1 MTKQQQKQIDKLDN
15 NLSQFTSGISGI
27 TASQLSSEEG
37 VVKNIRYNLIS
48 LNRSML
54 QYVYTNFGIIQTFI
68 DQPVD
73 DAYSKGIEIDI
84 LDDTFDEDDISQ
96 IKNFFREN
104 DINETI
110 KQVRKWSRLYG
121 GGGLIL
127 EVEGQEP
134 SQDFDISSIK
144 ENTNISFYAADLWQL
159 NQVKNEPH
167 GEDLP
172 YKQPVFDDQKP
183 FLFYGVELN
192 RSRVFKVLNK
202 RAPSIIR
209 SQLRGWGMSE
219 LERVIRELN
228 NYFKSEN
235 VLYELLDETKITV
248 HKLKD
253 FNNALMGKDSTQAIV
268 NRLKMVEQA
277 KNYLNSVITDSEN
290 DINQMQVDFTGLANI
305 MPEIKKGI
313 ASALRMPLTKIF
325 GQSSAGFNA
334 GEDDLENYN
343 SMIESEIR
351 NKDDNMIIWVTKIV
365 SQKVLGRVPEN
376 IKVSFKPLRE
386 LTEEQEQNVKDKK
399 FMRARQML
407 ELGMWS
413 EEEFNQYIESE
424 NLL

>member
-15 NLSQFTSGISGI
+15 NLSQFVSGISGI
-27 TASQLSSEEG
+27 TASQLSSKEG
-37 VVKNIRYNLIS
+37 IVKNIRYNLIS

-277 KNYLNSVITDSEN
+277 KNYLNSVVTDSEN

-351 NKDDNMIIWVTKIV
+351 NKDDNMIIWVIKIV

-376 IKVSFKPLRE
+376 IKISFKPLRE

>member
-1 MTKQQQKQIDKLDN
+1 MTKQQQKRIDKLDN
-15 NLSQFTSGISGI
+15 SLSQFVSGISGI

-37 VVKNIRYNLIS
+37 IVKNIRYNLIS

-159 NQVKNEPH
+159 NQVKNEPR

-277 KNYLNSVITDSEN
+277 KNYLNSVVTDSEN

-351 NKDDNMIIWVTKIV
+351 NKDDNMIIWVIKIV

-376 IKVSFKPLRE
+376 IRVSFKPLRE